1 MKKAI
6 ALFASAAVTAGD
18 RMQDAADGADSRQSP
33 RGHCSIATTR

>member
-18 RMQDAADGADSRQSP
+18 SMQGATDGADSRQSP
-33 RGHCSIATTR
+33 GGLCNIATTR